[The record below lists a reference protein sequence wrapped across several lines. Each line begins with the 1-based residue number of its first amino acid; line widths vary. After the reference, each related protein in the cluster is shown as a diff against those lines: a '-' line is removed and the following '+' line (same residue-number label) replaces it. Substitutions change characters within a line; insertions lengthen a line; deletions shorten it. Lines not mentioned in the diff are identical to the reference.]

1 MPLRHL
7 APRDQHLFRQYGH
20 GPTVPVPDPLVHR
33 AVERHA
39 AAAPHSVAAEH
50 QGGTITYGELD
61 RYATALA
68 ARLVREGVRPGDHV
82 GLFVRRSIPMLVGL
96 LGILKAGAAYV
107 PQDIGLAPPA
117 QLAHVVRT
125 ARTRVVLTVAEHAH
139 RVPLPPGHRLITLD
153 EPQPYEPATPPVRRI
168 SPDDGCYVL
177 FTSGTTGRPNGVK
190 VTHRNVAGILLTEPG
205 GLGIRP
211 GDRVAQLLSIAFDMA
226 AWEILG
232 CLTHG
237 ATLVIRG
244 KDIAAAART
253 ADVLIATPTVL
264 SGIDPAACPRVR
276 TVAVAGEPCPRPLA
290 DRWARQAAFFNCC
303 GPTETTIVNT
313 MRRHTPAAELLTI
326 GRPTPNNTVYVL
338 DADRRPLPVGEVG
351 EMWAGGDCV
360 SAGYLDNDRLNAER
374 YAPDPFLGG
383 GRRMFRTRDLG
394 RWTPDGELE
403 HLGRTD
409 DQVKVRGFRVELD
422 SVSAVLESVE
432 GCSRA
437 VTLKR
442 DARTLV
448 SFVCPADVDPGTAR
462 RAVAD
467 ALPYYCVPESVM
479 PLPFLPET
487 DRGKIDKQAL
497 LRMAEE
503 RTERTERTALQAVAA
518 R

>member
-1 MPLRHL
+1 MPLRTPGPLGHL
-7 APRDQHLFRQYGH
+7 TPRDQRLFWQYGR

-33 AVERHA
+33 AVERQA
-39 AAAPHSVAAEH
+39 AAAPYAVAAEH
-50 QGGTITYGELD
+50 LGDRITYGELD
-61 RYATALA
+61 RHADALA
-68 ARLVREGVRPGDHV
+68 ARLAREGVRPGDHV

-107 PQDIGLAPPA
+107 PQDIGLTPPD

-139 RVPLPPGHRLITLD
+139 RVPLPDGHLIITLD
-153 EPQPYEPATPPVRRI
+153 EPQPYATGPRTRTGPG
-168 SPDDGCYVL
+168 DGCYVL

-190 VTHRNVAGILLTEPG
+190 VTHRNVANILLTEPG

-211 GDRVAQLLSIAFDMA
+211 GDRVAQLLNVAFDMA

-237 ATLVIRG
+237 GTLVLRG

-253 ADVLIATPTVL
+253 ADVIVATPTVL
-264 SGIDPAACPRVR
+264 SGIDPAACPGVR

-290 DRWARQAAFFNCC
+290 DRWASTAAFHNCC

-313 MRRHTPAAELLTI
+313 MQRHRPSDPLLGI

-338 DADRRPLPVGEVG
+338 DAGRRPLPIGEVG

-360 SAGYLDNDRLNAER
+360 SAGYLGNDALNAER
-374 YAPDPFLGG
+374 YAPDPFLGA

-394 RWTPDGELE
+394 RWTPDGALE

-422 SVSAVLESVE
+422 SVSSVLERVD
-432 GCSRA
+432 GCLRA

-448 SFVCPADVDPGTAR
+448 SFVCPADVDPDTAR

-467 ALPYYCVPESVM
+467 ALPYYCVPEHVM

-497 LRMAEE
+497 LRMVEE
-503 RTERTERTALQAVAA
+503 RMAVA